1 MATTFDRHTT
11 QTHTTGGPH
20 FRYDRDYTAGDKL
33 PYPQSA
39 GPSGTKIMAIMALLP
54 IGGILLGLAGLTFI
68 GTIIGLALATPVF
81 IIFSPVIVPAVLTIG
96 LAVTG
101 FLTSGTFGL
110 TGLSSL
116 SYLVTMLRH
125 SAPYIREDMDYVKD
139 RIQDAGEYVGQKT
152 KETGQAIKD
161 RAHDIGDVGQGGGYG
176 ANVHVG
182 GGGAGVGGGVTTG
195 GGKDRKEGGKG
206 GDRT

>member
-11 QTHTTGGPH
+11 QTHTTGPH
-20 FRYDRDYTAGDKL
+20 FRYEHTGDKL
-33 PYPQSA
+33 PYQQQS

-54 IGGILLGLAGLTFI
+54 IGGILLGLAGLTFL
-68 GTIIGLALATPVF
+68 GTMIGLALATPVF
-81 IIFSPVIVPAVLTIG
+81 IIFSPVIVPAVLAIG

-139 RIQDAGEYVGQKT
+139 RIQDAGEYAGQKT
-152 KETGQAIKD
+152 KEMGQAIKD
-161 RAHDIGDVGQGGGYG
+161 KAHDI
-176 ANVHVG
+176 
-182 GGGAGVGGGVTTG
+182 
-195 GGKDRKEGGKG
+195 DRKEGGKG